1 MINTLDSLL
10 TFENI
15 YLLANW
21 GVVPFWLLLI
31 LIPNH
36 GITKFF
42 SHSIVAP
49 LLLALAYIFV
59 ARQII
64 SEDNI
69 LEGFKIYLG
78 LDGLDEIYSNE
89 SLRLVFWLHFLAVSL
104 FVGSWIAR
112 DCQRYM
118 IPRVLSVPCIT
129 ITYFTGPLGI
139 VIYWF
144 IRIFY
149 AKKINFNE

>member
-1 MINTLDSLL
+1 MINTFDSLL

-15 YLLANW
+15 YLFANW
-21 GVVPFWLLLI
+21 GIVPFWLLLI
-31 LIPNH
+31 LMPNH
-36 GITKFF
+36 NITKIF
-42 SHSIVAP
+42 SHSIIAP
-49 LLLALAYIFV
+49 LLLTVAYIFI

-64 SEDNI
+64 LEGNI
-69 LEGFKIYLG
+69 LEGFKLYLG
-78 LDGLDEIYSNE
+78 LDDLNKIYSNE
-89 SLRLVFWLHFLAVSL
+89 SLRLIFWLHFLAINL

-112 DCQRYM
+112 DTQRYM
-118 IPRVLSVPCIT
+118 VPKILSTLCIT

-144 IRIFY
+144 VRIFY

>member
-1 MINTLDSLL
+1 MINTFDSLL

-15 YLLANW
+15 YLFANW

-31 LIPNH
+31 LMPNH
-36 GITKFF
+36 NITKFF
-42 SHSIVAP
+42 SHSVVAP

>member
-15 YLLANW
+15 YLFANW
-21 GVVPFWLLLI
+21 GVIPFWLLLI
-31 LIPNH
+31 LMPNH

-49 LLLALAYIFV
+49 LLLTLAYVFV

-64 SEDNI
+64 LEENI
-69 LEGFKIYLG
+69 FEGFKLYLG
-78 LDGLDEIYSNE
+78 LNGLAEIYSNE
-89 SLRLVFWLHFLAVSL
+89 SLRLIFWLHLLAINL

-112 DCQRYM
+112 DCQRYAVPK
-118 IPRVLSVPCIT
+118 ILSIPCIT
-129 ITYFTGPLGI
+129 ITYFIGPFGI

>member
-1 MINTLDSLL
+1 MINTLDGLL
-10 TFENI
+10 TLENI

-64 SEDNI
+64 LEDNI

-89 SLRLVFWLHFLAVSL
+89 SLRLVFWLHFLAISL
-104 FVGSWIAR
+104 FIGSWIAR

-118 IPRVLSVPCIT
+118 VPKILSIPCII
-129 ITYFTGPLGI
+129 ITYFTGPLGV

-144 IRIFY
+144 VRIFY
-149 AKKINFNE
+149 AKKINFDE